1 MRLSQNIRRSVFT
14 GPFSINQTIQK
25 ASKVFLCCLPVV
37 AGYYVVCT
45 KCRPCGYLW
54 RNFLMFY
61 YHEFI
66 VIITV
71 DFYFVADFGLQW
83 WIWIFMEYIWILL
96 ILGFDSTNKFLL
108 KDLPLVCWPMLVLL
122 QSIPKLFLL
131 NGTLSEK
138 HYHHSG

>member
-1 MRLSQNIRRSVFT
+1 MFEFSSTIKSQQWTDLKLLKKMRLSQNIRRSVFT

-71 DFYFVADFGLQW
+71 DFYFVADFGLQ
-83 WIWIFMEYIWILL
+83 
-96 ILGFDSTNKFLL
+96 
-108 KDLPLVCWPMLVLL
+108 
-122 QSIPKLFLL
+122 
-131 NGTLSEK
+131 
-138 HYHHSG
+138 